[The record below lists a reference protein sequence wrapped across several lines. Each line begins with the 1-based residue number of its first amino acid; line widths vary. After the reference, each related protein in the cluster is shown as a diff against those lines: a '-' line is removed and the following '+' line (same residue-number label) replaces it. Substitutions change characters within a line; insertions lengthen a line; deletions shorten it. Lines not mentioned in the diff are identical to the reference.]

1 MSVAKRLLD
10 EEGIKRYAKNL
21 QKKANSGEFGIDVT
35 GILELRETLQLLERK
50 LQNRIIIKII
60 KEAGQVIYKDMRRR
74 APRDGGK
81 LERSIKIIAVKQ
93 KSGVPTVII
102 RPHLDRAS
110 KSLPYYAKWVEGGT
124 ADRYPKKPSI
134 GSGKKTQ
141 GRALVSD
148 GSGIRRYFVKAKG
161 IKARPFV
168 SQTYFT
174 TREQFV
180 RDFEKLSTELIKEAL
195 LNE

>member
-1 MSVAKRLLD
+1 MSLAKRLLE
-10 EEGIKRYAKNL
+10 EEGIKTYAKRL

-35 GILELRETLQLLERK
+35 GILELKETLQLLEAK
-50 LQNRIIIKII
+50 MQNRITVKII
-60 KEAGQVIYKDMRRR
+60 KTAGIGIYSDMRRR
-74 APRDGGK
+74 APKDSGN
-81 LERSIKIIAVKQ
+81 LEQSIKIVSVKQ
-93 KSGVPTVII
+93 KSGIPTVII

-110 KSLPYYAKWVEGGT
+110 KNHPYYAKWVEGGT

-148 GSGIRRYFVKAKG
+148 ASGIRRYFVRAKG

-168 SQTYFT
+168 SQTYFA
-174 TREQFV
+174 TREQYV
-180 RDFEKLSTELIKEAL
+180 KDFEKIATDVIKEAL